1 MFSQNNNLRIQL
13 RIIQLEDDC
22 ATSQSKDTQTQLYIC
37 MKTPSPMMT
46 QILKL
51 TNWFLYFD
59 FSILSLDF
67 TDFSRRSFSYS
78 APVIWNSLPSNILL
92 CNSDSVFRKHL
103 KTFLFSA
110 AWLTVAQRLRSSA
123 YGAIWISLLL
133 LLLKLQLTMIVITW
147 YMQQ

>member
-51 TNWFLYFD
+51 TN
-59 FSILSLDF
+59 
-67 TDFSRRSFSYS
+67 
-78 APVIWNSLPSNILL
+78 
-92 CNSDSVFRKHL
+92 
-103 KTFLFSA
+103 
-110 AWLTVAQRLRSSA
+110 
-123 YGAIWISLLL
+123 
-133 LLLKLQLTMIVITW
+133 
-147 YMQQ
+147 